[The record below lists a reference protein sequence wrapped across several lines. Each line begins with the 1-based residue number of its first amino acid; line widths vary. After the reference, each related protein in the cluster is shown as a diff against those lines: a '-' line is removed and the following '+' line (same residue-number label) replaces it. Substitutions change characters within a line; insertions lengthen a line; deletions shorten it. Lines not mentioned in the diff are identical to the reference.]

1 MSGDSERNY
10 NCILVKKNG
19 SLKQLRRVAAD
30 EMTQPNYVTLSET
43 SETYASVFRLQ
54 ATWCVK
60 KHGCVVELWGRT
72 TGRAGQENAYDFPP
86 PVDEALFFGNCLLVL
101 AGSDSL
107 PAASFTPDV
116 WKQVY
121 ATLFGGFHNLDKIKE
136 ADKSEYDE
144 LADVSDKYKTKEGYL
159 KDGFIVEDGAD
170 TKKPGSRKRMGL
182 TAPSS
187 TKTPKT
193 KISVDDA
200 IASAAY
206 ILSLKTP
213 APSTP
218 VHEVELEEEAYEADP

>member
-1 MSGDSERNY
+1 MSSDSQRNY

-19 SLKQLRRVAAD
+19 SLKQLRRVAPD
-30 EMTQPNYVTLSET
+30 EMTQPTYVTLSET
-43 SETYASVFRLQ
+43 SETYAAVFRLQ
-54 ATWCVK
+54 ATWSVK

-72 TGRAGQENAYDFPP
+72 TGRAGQENVYDFPP

-107 PAASFTPDV
+107 PDASFTPDV
-116 WKQVY
+116 WNQVY

-159 KDGFIVEDGAD
+159 KDGFIVEDGGID
-170 TKKPGSRKRMGL
+170 KIQKSGSRKNAKPAK
-182 TAPSS
+182 AP
-187 TKTPKT
+187 KPKM
-193 KISVDDA
+193 SVDDA
-200 IASAAY
+200 IAAASY

-213 APSTP
+213 VPSTP
-218 VHEVELEEEAYEADP
+218 VHEVELEEEPYEAES